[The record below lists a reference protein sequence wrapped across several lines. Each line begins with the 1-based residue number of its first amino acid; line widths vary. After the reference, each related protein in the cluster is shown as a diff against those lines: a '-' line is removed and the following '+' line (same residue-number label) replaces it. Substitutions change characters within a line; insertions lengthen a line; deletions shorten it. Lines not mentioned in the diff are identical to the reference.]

1 MFLKKNYNERKEVKL
16 HCASQILL
24 SIIQITSPYQM
35 LLNYIIRYSNV
46 FIWSIHKITC
56 FVCFDGRPH
65 GHFKSLLCSITA
77 SHVHWFLSVKMTFK
91 YSIVCLRLAISGK
104 EKKKRTHIERP
115 TAHVRRTTPTTQ
127 LDEIKLD
134 SDAYL
139 GALHSGLNLNL
150 IINFEV
156 YLLDHKTVKKRQ
168 VVLCVCVSCV
178 CFFVYCVQRRLCSK
192 NHSNRQTWA
201 SMGRL
206 LPISF
211 AYKLWEFIKSG
222 S

>member
-1 MFLKKNYNERKEVKL
+1 MVGHTGISNHF
-16 HCASQILL
+16 CAASRPRTYIDFCL
-24 SIIQITSPYQM
+24 SKWH
-35 LLNYIIRYSNV
+35 LNTRSFACV
-46 FIWSIHKITC
+46 SRSAEK
-56 FVCFDGRPH
+56 R
-65 GHFKSLLCSITA
+65 
-77 SHVHWFLSVKMTFK
+77 
-91 YSIVCLRLAISGK
+91 
-104 EKKKRTHIERP
+104 KKKRTHIERP

-134 SDAYL
+134 GDAYL

-150 IINFEV
+150 IINLEV

-178 CFFVYCVQRRLCSK
+178 CFFVCCVQRRLCSK